1 MRSSSL
7 MLFILL
13 GALSGLTPLAVDMYL
28 PAIPSIARDLGAGV
42 EAVQLTISVF
52 LGGFA
57 LGQLFYGPLAD
68 SFGRKPVILFGVGL
82 FFLASVGCAFAQD
95 LPTLLGFRL
104 LQALGGAAGSVVV
117 NALLRDLF
125 SHEEFARAMSLVI
138 LTMTLAPLVAPLL
151 GGYLLYFG
159 WHWIFGLLALLGLL
173 VWLAIWW
180 QVPETLKPENKQ
192 ALHLGRIWRNYVAVF
207 RHRQA
212 MGGVLAGTFSS
223 AGMFAFISGSP
234 YVYIEYFGVPA
245 SRYGWLFGLNVL
257 LLMLMT
263 FLNSRL
269 IRRIGAPRMLR
280 LGLRLLCL
288 AGVLQLV
295 MALSGWGGLWG
306 IVLPVV
312 LYVGQIGL
320 VGANAMSET
329 MGHFPANAGTAS
341 AVTGTLRF
349 LAGALAGVAVN
360 LVPASSPVPMAL
372 VMAGCGLCAL
382 LAHGWLAGSG
392 RQAVPA

>member
-1 MRSSSL
+1 
-7 MLFILL
+7 
-13 GALSGLTPLAVDMYL
+13 
-28 PAIPSIARDLGAGV
+28 
-42 EAVQLTISVF
+42 
-52 LGGFA
+52 
-57 LGQLFYGPLAD
+57 
-68 SFGRKPVILFGVGL
+68 
-82 FFLASVGCAFAQD
+82 
-95 LPTLLGFRL
+95 
-104 LQALGGAAGSVVV
+104 
-117 NALLRDLF
+117 
-125 SHEEFARAMSLVI
+125 
-138 LTMTLAPLVAPLL
+138 
-151 GGYLLYFG
+151 
-159 WHWIFGLLALLGLL
+159 
-173 VWLAIWW
+173 
-180 QVPETLKPENKQ
+180 
-192 ALHLGRIWRNYVAVF
+192 
-207 RHRQA
+207 
-212 MGGVLAGTFSS
+212 
-223 AGMFAFISGSP
+223 
-234 YVYIEYFGVPA
+234 
-245 SRYGWLFGLNVL
+245 
-257 LLMLMT
+257 MLMT

-382 LAHGWLAGSG
+382 LAHGWLAANILLLIGATLTAVFFGWLVPNAIKLDGLGMKDG
-392 RQAVPA
+392 RLFTYVSYNFV